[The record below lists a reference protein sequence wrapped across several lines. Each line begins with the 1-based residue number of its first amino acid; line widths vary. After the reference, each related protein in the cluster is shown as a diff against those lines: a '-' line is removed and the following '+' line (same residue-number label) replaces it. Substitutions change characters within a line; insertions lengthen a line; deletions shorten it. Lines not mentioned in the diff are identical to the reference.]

1 MGSAGGVEDK
11 CRGVPKFLTHSLI
24 GGFSGRDRSEL
35 KLSVGSPIVLNNG
48 RLKGET
54 IMVAPISGGTAFD
67 FGAAAQTTVA
77 QTEATTAPAATAK
90 QPTKIEPASDTVRL
104 SDRAQVHLLRTQGQ
118 TVAQIAISTAL
129 TAQAVNSYLG
139 ISPAAPPPVAASNK

>member
-1 MGSAGGVEDK
+1 
-11 CRGVPKFLTHSLI
+11 
-24 GGFSGRDRSEL
+24 
-35 KLSVGSPIVLNNG
+35 
-48 RLKGET
+48 
-54 IMVAPISGGTAFD
+54 MVAPISGGTAFD
-67 FGAAAQTTVA
+67 FAAAAQTTAA

-129 TAQAVNSYLG
+129 NAQTVDSYLG
-139 ISPAAPPPVAASNK
+139 ISPAALPPVAASNK